1 MYPRMRLISFNVNG
15 IRSMT
20 GKIKNGEKKGSATNN
35 VIKTLI
41 EEQKPDVLCFQE
53 LKTQSE
59 GDLAFLKSNFKY
71 ILTNFSKFK
80 KGYSGVAMLTNIK
93 PQWVSYDFKM
103 FQEEKLGPY
112 NSYKWIDEGRIITAR
127 FNNCVIVTAY
137 VPNAQEELARL
148 EERIAWEEIM
158 RKYLT
163 LLKYENNVPVIYV
176 ADHNVAPEEID
187 IYDKK
192 NRDKVAGASKEE
204 RAEYKKM
211 LECGFVNAFRYLYP
225 SERNYTY
232 FSNFANAR
240 QNGKGWNIDHWIV
253 SDEAKDKIGQ
263 SQMLQEYFGSDHVPI
278 LLDINI

>member
-1 MYPRMRLISFNVNG
+1 MRIISWNVNG

-71 ILTNFSKFK
+71 ILTSFSKFK
-80 KGYSGVAMLTNIK
+80 KGYSGVGLLTNTK

-103 FQEEKLGPY
+103 YSEEQIGPY
-112 NSYKWIDEGRIITAR
+112 SKYEWIDEGRIITAR
-127 FNNCVIVTAY
+127 FINCIVVTAY
-137 VPNAQEELARL
+137 IPNAQPDLARID
-148 EERIAWEEIM
+148 ERIEWERIM
-158 RKYLT
+158 RNYLK
-163 LLKYENNVPVIYV
+163 LLKDENTVPVIYTG
-176 ADHNVAPEEID
+176 DLNVAPEDID
-187 IYDKK
+187 IHDKK

-204 RAEYKKM
+204 RAEYKKL
-211 LECGFVNAFRYLYP
+211 LEVGFVNAFRCLYP
-225 SERNYTY
+225 TERKYTY

-253 SDEAKDKIGQ
+253 SSEAKDKIIKTD
-263 SQMLQEYFGSDHVPI
+263 MLVDYYGSDHVPI
-278 LLDINI
+278 MIDINI